1 MFVTRSCCGAL
12 WLLTVCCSLI
22 VAVELRGQEPAPTG
36 DQLRLASLV
45 KEPVAEPG
53 AAEPGAAVLA
63 GPVPRRDGRRD
74 LLPNIIVI
82 NLDDADRDSVEIDF
96 LRSGNYRFLP
106 NLDRLANEGLRFVN
120 MHATS
125 PLCAPSRASFFT
137 GQYAHKHGF
146 KINDATTD
154 FCRGVT
160 GGFQHYR
167 DFGGFSS
174 RELPSLQ
181 NEIGVWM
188 KQAGYRTMLVGKY
201 LHNGFE
207 PVVGQSWADIAPPGW
222 DDFFPALGS
231 SYFTTIFVKNGVP
244 FGLPQANPLLYP
256 VKYRTA
262 VENREANHLIRK
274 HVGERNSPF
283 FMYIAPLAPHRESP
297 NELNFEENEPLKGMV
312 EPRYRS
318 WWTQLRQIR
327 KADFDEADF
336 SDKPLV
342 MRSTPPLRNTG
353 DNPATNDVLQTD
365 VDFRRRVLTLRS
377 VDDLVRDL
385 LATLDELELTDQTII
400 MLTSDHGYHLGQN
413 RQVGKKFPFHRC
425 TNIPLFIWG
434 PGYFAPDSRP
444 QQHLLAH
451 IDLAPTILQL
461 AGRTIP
467 PTVQGKSF
475 YPVLIKHYQGSPSA
489 WRPEGLLVEHWETNE
504 SNVRPVRTAYTALR
518 LHDEIYTEWSSGD
531 REYYDLAADPFQL
544 SNQGD
549 SLSSA
554 EVTAFQGKIQVLKG
568 EMPEPITSIEQPF
581 VNGDVFRQ
589 SAEIKGLAEYKG
601 PLRHVKL
608 TITDVTDP
616 NNEQFWTGSSWTKEY
631 AFVIAQ
637 VTRKGHSIADWSYQ
651 FSPTSSAERKYRVTA
666 RAVAMNGD
674 FQSQPT
680 VKQMIIDA
688 EPPYSQI
695 TSPKNEE
702 LVRYYQKLNLAG
714 WAQDEAGIR
723 AVRIVIRNTQTLKF
737 WNGTAWQDNP
747 TTVIA
752 RLNKMQGSANVLWN
766 YDFVPPENSG
776 RAYVNLRV
784 FNMNNQT
791 DGQTRALWFNWSK

>member
-1 MFVTRSCCGAL
+1 
-12 WLLTVCCSLI
+12 
-22 VAVELRGQEPAPTG
+22 
-36 DQLRLASLV
+36 
-45 KEPVAEPG
+45 
-53 AAEPGAAVLA
+53 
-63 GPVPRRDGRRD
+63 
-74 LLPNIIVI
+74 
-82 NLDDADRDSVEIDF
+82 
-96 LRSGNYRFLP
+96 
-106 NLDRLANEGLRFVN
+106 
-120 MHATS
+120 
-125 PLCAPSRASFFT
+125 
-137 GQYAHKHGF
+137 
-146 KINDATTD
+146 
-154 FCRGVT
+154 
-160 GGFQHYR
+160 
-167 DFGGFSS
+167 
-174 RELPSLQ
+174 
-181 NEIGVWM
+181 
-188 KQAGYRTMLVGKY
+188 
-201 LHNGFE
+201 
-207 PVVGQSWADIAPPGW
+207 
-222 DDFFPALGS
+222 
-231 SYFTTIFVKNGVP
+231 
-244 FGLPQANPLLYP
+244 
-256 VKYRTA
+256 
-262 VENREANHLIRK
+262 
-274 HVGERNSPF
+274 
-283 FMYIAPLAPHRESP
+283 
-297 NELNFEENEPLKGMV
+297 
-312 EPRYRS
+312 
-318 WWTQLRQIR
+318 
-327 KADFDEADF
+327 
-336 SDKPLV
+336 
-342 MRSTPPLRNTG
+342 
-353 DNPATNDVLQTD
+353 
-365 VDFRRRVLTLRS
+365 
-377 VDDLVRDL
+377 
-385 LATLDELELTDQTII
+385 
-400 MLTSDHGYHLGQN
+400 
-413 RQVGKKFPFHRC
+413 
-425 TNIPLFIWG
+425 
-434 PGYFAPDSRP
+434 
-444 QQHLLAH
+444 
-451 IDLAPTILQL
+451 
-461 AGRTIP
+461 
-467 PTVQGKSF
+467 
-475 YPVLIKHYQGSPSA
+475 
-489 WRPEGLLVEHWETNE
+489 
-504 SNVRPVRTAYTALR
+504 

-723 AVRIVIRNTQTLKF
+723 AVRMVIRNTQTLKF